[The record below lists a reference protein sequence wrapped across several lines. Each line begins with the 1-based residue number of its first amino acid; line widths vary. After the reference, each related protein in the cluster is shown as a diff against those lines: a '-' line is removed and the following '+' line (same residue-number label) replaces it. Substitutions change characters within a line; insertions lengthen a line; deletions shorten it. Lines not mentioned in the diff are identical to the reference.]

1 MFTMEQLV
9 RDSREAG
16 RSPKVAEVRE
26 TVRLVLTALERLHAS
41 SRTLSTHAP
50 RHWMRFPAGWKH
62 IAADCLQPMNA
73 ALDLT
78 DLISV
83 GDPLY
88 RAPEFVSAIVGNRP
102 SVSLTPAMDV
112 WAVALICL
120 ELILPQPLFAAT
132 LANAAP
138 PTGPSNDVPFAAL
151 AREQSAPIALPPEV
165 GLLARV
171 RRLDQGAPSSIRPCV
186 RRRVGLKPSILL
198 APRCF
203 NTRHG
208 HSLDLA
214 ADVD

>member
-1 MFTMEQLV
+1 MLV
-9 RDSREAG
+9 N
-16 RSPKVAEVRE
+16 
-26 TVRLVLTALERLHAS
+26 
-41 SRTLSTHAP
+41 
-50 RHWMRFPAGWKH
+50 
-62 IAADCLQPMNA
+62 NA

-138 PTGPSNDVPFAAL
+138 PTGPSNDRTLFAAL

-165 GLLARV
+165 EDFSPALLPHVACIV
-171 RRLDQGAPSSIRPCV
+171 T
-186 RRRVGLKPSILL
+186 
-198 APRCF
+198 
-203 NTRHG
+203 TRHWFSTRTLRLFDSSF
-208 HSLDLA
+208 HSDAGWRRSRLNSFSHSERTWRRPS
-214 ADVD
+214 V